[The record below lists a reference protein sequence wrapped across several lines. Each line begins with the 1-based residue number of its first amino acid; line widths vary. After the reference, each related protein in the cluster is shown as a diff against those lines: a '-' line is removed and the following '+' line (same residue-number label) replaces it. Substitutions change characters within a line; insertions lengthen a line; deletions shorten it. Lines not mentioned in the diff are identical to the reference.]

1 LPTIV
6 IEVSYRILERTHMTS
21 NTPHNEAG
29 ESPSGQL
36 KTGKRKGLA
45 IGLTAGLL
53 GGAAAGLVL
62 GVPGLSSAAESDSPA
77 AIVQQVDET
86 DDAET
91 APGGPDARPDHGE
104 RLREMLQPLV
114 DDTTITA
121 EQADKV
127 TSHLIE
133 NRPERGDR
141 GGKFEHRGEHRRGVS
156 EEVLELLG
164 TDAESFREQIM
175 GGSSLADIA
184 IEAGVDVQQIVDL
197 MVSEASDR
205 LDEAVANGRIDQA
218 EAAEKLAQIEERIT
232 AGINGEFPGR
242 PGG

>member
-1 LPTIV
+1 MID
-6 IEVSYRILERTHMTS
+6 VSYRILERTHMTS

-29 ESPSGQL
+29 ESASGQP
-36 KTGKRKGLA
+36 KTGKRKGLPK
-45 IGLTAGLL
+45 GLNARLL

-62 GVPGLSSAAESDSPA
+62 GVPGLSSAAESNSPA

-86 DDAET
+86 DEAET
-91 APGGPDARPDHGE
+91 APGGPDVPPDHGE

-133 NRPERGDR
+133 NRPERGDH
-141 GGKFEHRGEHRRGVS
+141 GGKFEHRRGHRGGVS

-164 TDAESFREQIM
+164 TDAESLREQIM

-184 IEAGVDVQQIVDL
+184 AAADVDVQQIVDL
-197 MVSEASDR
+197 MVSAASDH
-205 LDEAVANGRIDQA
+205 LDEAVANGRIDET

>member
-1 LPTIV
+1 
-6 IEVSYRILERTHMTS
+6 MTS

-29 ESPSGQL
+29 GSDTGQS

-62 GVPGLSSAAESDSPA
+62 GVPGLSSAAESDFPA
-77 AIVQQVDET
+77 AVVQQVD
-86 DDAET
+86 DDADT
-91 APGGPDARPDHGE
+91 APGAPGAPVDHGE

-114 DDTTITA
+114 DDTTLTA

-133 NRPERGDR
+133 NRPERGDHGER
-141 GGKFEHRGEHRRGVS
+141 VEHRRGHREGAS
-156 EEVLELLG
+156 EAVLELLG
-164 TDAESFREQIM
+164 TDAETLREQIM
-175 GGSSLADIA
+175 SGSSLADIA
-184 IEAGVDVQQIVDL
+184 VEAGVDVQQIVDL
-197 MVSEASDR
+197 MVSEASDH
-205 LDEAVANGRIDQA
+205 LDEAVANGRIDEA

-232 AGINGEFPGR
+232 ARINGEFPGR

>member
-1 LPTIV
+1 
-6 IEVSYRILERTHMTS
+6 MTS

-29 ESPSGQL
+29 ESASGQP

-45 IGLTAGLL
+45 IGLTAGLI

-86 DDAET
+86 GDAET
-91 APGGPDARPDHGE
+91 APDGPDARPDHGE

-121 EQADKV
+121 DQADKV

-133 NRPERGDR
+133 TRPERGDR

-164 TDAESFREQIM
+164 TDADSLREQIM

-184 IEAGVDVQQIVDL
+184 AEAGVDVQQIADL

>member
-6 IEVSYRILERTHMTS
+6 IDVSYRILERTHMTS

-29 ESPSGQL
+29 ESHTGQS

-77 AIVQQVDET
+77 AIVQQVD
-86 DDAET
+86 DDADT
-91 APGGPDARPDHGE
+91 APGAPVDHGE

-114 DDTTITA
+114 DDTTLTG

-133 NRPERGDR
+133 NRPERGDHGER
-141 GGKFEHRGEHRRGVS
+141 VEHRRGHREGAS
-156 EEVLELLG
+156 EAVLELLG
-164 TDAESFREQIM
+164 TDAETLREQIK

-184 IEAGVDVQQIVDL
+184 AEASVDVQKIVDL
-197 MVSEASDR
+197 MVSEASDH
-205 LDEAVANGRIDQA
+205 LDEAVANGRIDEA
-218 EAAEKLAQIEERIT
+218 EAADKLAQIEERIT
-232 AGINGEFPGR
+232 ARINGEFPGR